1 MPICLIRLSAYSSS
15 SSVVVPGRTFCR
27 ISSSNSRTTRPLRR
41 SFSISAALLQI
52 IMALQGDEESLTLP
66 PPAPGRRPPR
76 AEGLNPDNNRAMVSS
91 GLRIPATGSGSP
103 TRYRRAAEQEDCHPY
118 RTAPPCAEDCRKYCK
133 EFASAGTSGGPS
145 AASSTGLER
154 PGCWALEA
162 QAGLA
167 VGASDRE
174 NGPAPD

>member
-66 PPAPGRRPPR
+66 PPDPDRRLAIVAP
-76 AEGLNPDNNRAMVSS
+76 LNK
-91 GLRIPATGSGSP
+91 
-103 TRYRRAAEQEDCHPY
+103 
-118 RTAPPCAEDCRKYCK
+118 RTAILIAQLILVRRIEVNIVNR
-133 EFASAGTSGGPS
+133 S
-145 AASSTGLER
+145 AARAHPAARQPFHQQVWIDPDVER
-154 PGCWALEA
+154 
-162 QAGLA
+162 
-167 VGASDRE
+167 
-174 NGPAPD
+174 